1 MQVLDRRKAL
11 QIPPVWRL
19 GFRPFFLAGSLFA
32 LLAIGLWIS
41 ALNGIQGDWQPAGGW
56 LAWHRHELL
65 FGFGVAII
73 AGFLL
78 TAVQN
83 WTGQPGLSGKPLMAL
98 AGLWLAARIGWL
110 ANLPLALL
118 LPLEAA
124 FLFALAALMAQQLWR
139 ARQQSNYPIVAV
151 LLLLAVANCLLLY
164 GLATTNDDLQRQA
177 AYAALWLVAT
187 LMGLIGGRVIPFFT
201 QRGLRRIEG
210 VKAWVWLDKSLLACG
225 LLLAAL
231 FASGLA
237 LQPTPW
243 LALPFA
249 AFGLG
254 HLLRLVRWH
263 DRGIWGVDLLWSLH
277 LAFAWMLLSA
287 LGLALWHLGVLA
299 NSSQALHAL
308 AIGGMSG
315 LILAMIARVSLGHTG
330 RDLKTP
336 KAMPWAFALLN
347 AGAAARVF
355 LVGVWPHAA
364 LWLAAAC
371 WVSAFGLYLYY
382 YAPLLMQARPDG
394 HPG

>member
-1 MQVLDRRKAL
+1 MQVLDRRTAL

-19 GFRPFFLAGSLFA
+19 GFRPFFLAGSAFA
-32 LLAIGLWIS
+32 VLAIGLWIS
-41 ALNGIQGDWQPAGGW
+41 ALNGLLGSWQPAGGW

-83 WTGQPGLSGKPLMAL
+83 WTGQPGLSGKPLMAVT
-98 AGLWLAARIGWL
+98 GLWLAARIGWL
-110 ANLPLALL
+110 VNLPLPLL

-124 FLFALAALMAQQLWR
+124 FLFIFAGLMAEQLWR
-139 ARQQSNYPIVAV
+139 ARQASNYPIVAV
-151 LLLLAVANCLLLY
+151 LLLLAAANCLLLY
-164 GLATTNDDLQRQA
+164 GLATLDDGLQRQA

-201 QRGLRRIEG
+201 QRGLRRVEG

-225 LLLAAL
+225 LILAGL

-237 LQPTPW
+237 LQPNPW

-254 HLLRLVRWH
+254 HLVRLVRWH
-263 DRGIWGVDLLWSLH
+263 DRGIWQVDLLWSLH
-277 LAFAWMLLSA
+277 LAFSWLVLAA
-287 LGLALWHLGVLA
+287 LGLALWQLGLVH
-299 NSSQALHAL
+299 SPSPALHAL
-308 AIGGMSG
+308 GIGAMAG

-347 AGAAARVF
+347 AGAAVRVF
-355 LVGVWPHAA
+355 LLGFWPHAA
-364 LWLAAAC
+364 LWLAALC
-371 WVSAFGLYLYY
+371 WISAFALYLYY

>member
-1 MQVLDRRKAL
+1 MQVIDRRKAL

-19 GFRPFFLAGSLFA
+19 GFRPFFLAGSAFA
-32 LLAIGLWIS
+32 VLAIGLWIC
-41 ALNGIQGDWQPAGGW
+41 ALNGLLGSWQPAGGW
-56 LAWHRHELL
+56 QAWHRHELS

-83 WTGQPGLSGKPLMAL
+83 WTGQPGLSGKPLMAMT
-98 AGLWLAARIGWL
+98 GLWLAARIGWL
-110 ANLPLALL
+110 INLPLPLL

-124 FLFALAALMAQQLWR
+124 FLFIFAGLMAEQLWR
-139 ARQQSNYPIVAV
+139 ARQASNYPIVAV
-151 LLLLAVANCLLLY
+151 LLLLAAANCLLLY
-164 GLATTNDDLQRQA
+164 GLATADDGLQRQA

-201 QRGLRRIEG
+201 QRGLRRTEG

-225 LLLAAL
+225 LILAVL

-237 LQPTPW
+237 LQANPW

-254 HLLRLVRWH
+254 HLVRLVRWH
-263 DRGIWGVDLLWSLH
+263 DRGIWQVDLLWSLH
-277 LAFAWMLLSA
+277 LAFSWLVISA
-287 LGLALWHLGVLA
+287 LGLALWQLGLVY
-299 NSSQALHAL
+299 SPSPALHAL
-308 AIGGMSG
+308 AIGAMAG

-355 LVGVWPHAA
+355 LVGFWPQAA
-364 LWLAAAC
+364 LWLAALC
-371 WVSAFGLYLYY
+371 WISAFALYLYY

-394 HPG
+394 YLG

>member
-1 MQVLDRRKAL
+1 MQVLDRRTAL
-11 QIPPVWRL
+11 KIPPLWRL
-19 GFRPFFLAGSLFA
+19 GFRPFFLAGSGFA
-32 LLAIGLWIS
+32 VLAIGLWIC
-41 ALNGIQGDWQPAGGW
+41 ALNGLLGSWQPAGGW
-56 LAWHRHELL
+56 QAWHRHELL

-83 WTGQPGLSGKPLMAL
+83 WTGQPGLSGKPLMAMT
-98 AGLWLAARIGWL
+98 GLWLAARIGWL
-110 ANLPLALL
+110 INLPLPLL

-124 FLFALAALMAQQLWR
+124 FLFIFAGLMAEQLWR
-139 ARQQSNYPIVAV
+139 ARQASNYPIVAV
-151 LLLLAVANCLLLY
+151 LLLLAAANCLLLY
-164 GLATTNDDLQRQA
+164 GLATADDGLQRQA

-225 LLLAAL
+225 LILAVL

-237 LQPTPW
+237 LQANPW

-249 AFGLG
+249 VFGLG
-254 HLLRLVRWH
+254 HLVRLVRWH
-263 DRGIWGVDLLWSLH
+263 DRGIWQVDLLWSLH
-277 LAFAWMLLSA
+277 LAFSWLVISA
-287 LGLALWHLGVLA
+287 LGLALWQLGLVY
-299 NSSQALHAL
+299 SPSPALHAL
-308 AIGGMSG
+308 AIGAMAG

-330 RDLKTP
+330 RDLNTP

-355 LVGVWPHAA
+355 LVGYWPQTA
-364 LWLAAAC
+364 LWLAALC
-371 WVSAFGLYLYY
+371 WISAFALYLYY

>member
-1 MQVLDRRKAL
+1 MQVLDRRTAL
-11 QIPPVWRL
+11 KIPPLWRL
-19 GFRPFFLAGSLFA
+19 GFRPFFLAGSGFA
-32 LLAIGLWIS
+32 VLAIALWIC
-41 ALNGIQGDWQPAGGW
+41 ALNGLFGSWQPTGGW

-98 AGLWLAARIGWL
+98 ASLWLAARIGWL
-110 ANLPLALL
+110 INLPLPLL
-118 LPLEAA
+118 LPLDSI
-124 FLFALAALMAQQLWR
+124 FLLLFAALMAEQLWR
-139 ARQQSNYPIVAV
+139 VRQKNNYPIVAV
-151 LLLLAVANCLLLY
+151 LLLLAGANGLLLY
-164 GLATTNDDLQRQA
+164 GLANADDGLQRQA

-201 QRGLRRIEG
+201 QRGLRRVTG

-225 LLLAAL
+225 ILLALL

-237 LQPTPW
+237 LQPSPW
-243 LALPFA
+243 LALPFL

-254 HLLRLVRWH
+254 HLVRLVRWH
-263 DRGIWGVDLLWSLH
+263 DRGIWQVDLLWSLH
-277 LAFAWMLLSA
+277 LAFAWMVLAA
-287 LGLALWHLGVLA
+287 LGLALWHLGFLN
-299 NSSQALHAL
+299 NSSNSLHAL
-308 AIGGMSG
+308 AVGGMSG

-330 RDLKTP
+330 RDLKTA

-347 AGAAARVF
+347 AGAVARVF
-355 LVGVWPHAA
+355 LVGVWPQTA
-364 LWLAAAC
+364 LWLAATC
-371 WVSAFGLYLYY
+371 WVLAFALFVWH
-382 YAPLLMQARPDG
+382 YAPLLTQARPDG

>member
-1 MQVLDRRKAL
+1 MQVIDRRKAL

-19 GFRPFFLAGSLFA
+19 GFRPFFLAGSAFA
-32 LLAIGLWIS
+32 VLAIGLWIC
-41 ALNGIQGDWQPAGGW
+41 ALNGLLGSWQPAGGW
-56 LAWHRHELL
+56 QAWHRHELS

-83 WTGQPGLSGKPLMAL
+83 WTGQPGLSGKPLMAMT
-98 AGLWLAARIGWL
+98 GLWLAARIGWL
-110 ANLPLALL
+110 INLPLPLL

-124 FLFALAALMAQQLWR
+124 FLFIFAGLMAEQLWR
-139 ARQQSNYPIVAV
+139 ARQASNYPIVAV
-151 LLLLAVANCLLLY
+151 LLLLAAANCLLLY
-164 GLATTNDDLQRQA
+164 GLATADDSLQRQA

-187 LMGLIGGRVIPFFT
+187 LMGLIGGRVIPVFT
-201 QRGLRRIEG
+201 QRGLRRTEG

-225 LLLAAL
+225 LILAVL

-237 LQPTPW
+237 LQANPW

-254 HLLRLVRWH
+254 HLVRLVRWH
-263 DRGIWGVDLLWSLH
+263 DRGIWQVDLLWSLH
-277 LAFAWMLLSA
+277 LAFSWLVISA
-287 LGLALWHLGVLA
+287 LGLALWQLGLVY
-299 NSSQALHAL
+299 SPSPALHAL
-308 AIGGMSG
+308 AIGAMAG

-355 LVGVWPHAA
+355 LVGFWPQAA
-364 LWLAAAC
+364 LWLAALC
-371 WVSAFGLYLYY
+371 WISAFALYLYY

-394 HPG
+394 YPG